1 MSSADNTYK
10 NNNNIF
16 IIFDFFFYLT
26 RVEFYYVIM
35 FEEAEHFE
43 FAKNT
48 LRADERL
55 KNVGHFFQ
63 GDTFTISWICHRPVF
78 QKRKKMYH
86 SVQEELPHSSRFDLW

>member
-1 MSSADNTYK
+1 
-10 NNNNIF
+10 
-16 IIFDFFFYLT
+16 
-26 RVEFYYVIM
+26 M

-78 QKRKKMYH
+78 QKRKKN
-86 SVQEELPHSSRFDLW
+86 VLFSSRRAPTQFKI